1 MKSIITVKQKYI
13 LSVIALLL
21 LLVSTADAADNN
33 AYIGRLNNGMDVVLV
48 ENHSVPMIACNI
60 VIRAGARDETWETSG
75 AAHFLEHLLFNGTV
89 NRSQDEIYAEFDRI
103 GAYHNAHTGSHFID
117 FMLLVSRENFPTGFE
132 ILADMIFN
140 STLPGWKYE
149 KERGIIMEEMAQ
161 SDARGPDS
169 ELVFLQALFGESPLA
184 RPVLGTVESIERM
197 ERDSV
202 LAFYR
207 RWFVPNN
214 MLLFATGSFAAD
226 TMFNWFQN
234 NLSDFEPHELPFR
247 RKLHRPDY
255 NSLSG
260 PGVVLRSSASDNR
273 SVYAAFDAP
282 QPGHPDFPA
291 FEMVSAILESR
302 LEDKL
307 TSGASAGGHM
317 ILDPDMSIY
326 RITLNSPSDAYSAED
341 LVSVLDGAISDLIL
355 KPPDNDEISH
365 SALRYRADRKF
376 NAEMLSHYGIMYAR
390 YWALVS
396 WDEFSSWS
404 DRVNDLTPQGLREVA
419 QRWLAGSDRFI
430 MAIEPAEIAEE
441 TDSTLTESLIER
453 FETVNGL
460 TLIIRSDP
468 SAQVF
473 AAHVLIKNRWLYDRE
488 FGAGAVDLLH
498 RLLVAPTLVVGGNVM
513 KSKVDELAAKLKVAD
528 NPWIPFDNYYTTPDY
543 SFIRLEILPD
553 RWREGID
560 LIAGIMTDITSTQ
573 EALTSAK
580 EQTAAAR
587 SAQKHSAVDQ
597 GRKCLR
603 EQLFPGTALASP
615 VYGDVTDIAIS
626 DIKKLAVQYFQPGNI
641 IISVVGGVESDRIK
655 TALESAFEGLPRSD
669 TLLAVQDITLPFSRA
684 VVDTARRDTLSLEL
698 AQGAVVMG
706 KVIPEI
712 DPADRAALTV
722 ANAYFN
728 ERLSAVLREMLGL
741 AYSLG
746 SSVGVHPAQER
757 TMFGFWE
764 IYIATRQENIERAE
778 EEIHDLITA
787 MTEHEFSDDEIEKLR
802 NAIAGRLLMRSMSRI
817 GQAYSM
823 ATGEFYW
830 NDPGY
835 REQLVEKIKQ
845 VTAEQVEA
853 VVAKYLACG
862 EMSVV
867 IVK

>member
-1 MKSIITVKQKYI
+1 MKSIITIKQKYI
-13 LSVIALLL
+13 LSVTMLLL
-21 LLVSTADAADNN
+21 LLVSAADATDSN

-60 VIRAGARDETWETSG
+60 VIKAGARDETWETSG

-117 FMLLVSRENFPTGFE
+117 FMLLVSRENFPAGFE

-140 STLPGWKYE
+140 STLPGWKFE
-149 KERGIIMEEMAQ
+149 KERGIIMEEIAQ
-161 SDARGPDS
+161 SSSRGPDT
-169 ELVFLQALFGESPLA
+169 ELVFLQALYGESPLA

-226 TMFNWFQN
+226 TMFNWFEN
-234 NLSDFEPHELPFR
+234 NLTDFEPHELPAR
-247 RKLHRPDY
+247 HKLHKPDY
-255 NSLSG
+255 NSLDG

-273 SVYAAFDAP
+273 SIHAAFDAP
-282 QPGHPDFPA
+282 QPGHSDFPA
-291 FEMVSAILESR
+291 FEMVSAILESG

-326 RITLNSPSDAYSAED
+326 RITLNSPSDAYSADD
-341 LVSVLDGAISDLIL
+341 LVSVLDGAISDLIRD
-355 KPPDNDEISH
+355 PPDKIEISRR
-365 SALRYRADRKF
+365 AFRYRADRKF
-376 NAEMLSHYGIMYAR
+376 SAEMLSHYGIMYAR

-396 WDEFSSWS
+396 WDEFSSWPN
-404 DRVNDLTPQGLREVA
+404 RMNNINPQKLREVA
-419 QRWLAGSDRFI
+419 QRWLVGSDSFI
-430 MAIEPAEIAEE
+430 MAIEPVEMVEE
-441 TDSTLTESLIER
+441 ADTVLTESSIER
-453 FETVNGL
+453 FETVNGP

-488 FGAGAVDLLH
+488 FGTGAVDLLH
-498 RLLVAPTLVVGGNVM
+498 QLLDEPTGGKGSDL
-513 KSKVDELAAKLKVAD
+513 KSKIDELAAKLKVAD

-560 LIAGIMTDITSTQ
+560 LIAGMMTDIPLTQ
-573 EALTSAK
+573 EALKSAK

-587 SAQKHSAVDQ
+587 SSQRRSAVGQ
-597 GRKCLR
+597 GRKRLR
-603 EQLFPGTALASP
+603 DQLIPGVALASP
-615 VYGDVTDIAIS
+615 VYGDVTDLTSS
-626 DIKKLAVQYFQPGNI
+626 DIKRLAAQYFQPGNI
-641 IISVVGGVESDRIK
+641 IISAVGAVEADLIK
-655 TALESAFEGLPRSD
+655 AELKSAFTGLPRSD
-669 TLLAVQDITLPFSRA
+669 TPPVVQETTLPFSQDIA
-684 VVDTARRDTLSLEL
+684 DTALRDTITLGR

-746 SSVGVHPAQER
+746 SSVGVHPAQEHG
-757 TMFGFWE
+757 MFGFWE

-778 EEIHDLITA
+778 EEIHVLITA
-787 MTEHEFSDDEIEKLR
+787 MTEHEFSDDEVEKLR

-817 GQAYSM
+817 SQAYSM

-835 REQLVEKIKQ
+835 REQLIESIKHI
-845 VTAEQVEA
+845 TAEQVEA
-853 VVAKYLACG
+853 VVAKYLTSG